1 MSIFDKKIDRVQ
13 KFEKVSEGK
22 TEEEKRDLEEILLK
36 PEPLPI
42 YDGPQPEHKSE
53 LESRTALIVFRNKHQ
68 MDLIGELFQ
77 IRTSIGKV
85 SYITDISLLEG
96 IAKMV
101 KAGRAVINGDSVE
114 LVPEKSDSDRPTG
127 RLRRKL
133 S

>member
-22 TEEEKRDLEEILLK
+22 TEEEKRELEEALLK
-36 PEPLPI
+36 PEPLAI

-101 KAGRAVINGDSVE
+101 KAGRAVVNGDSIE
-114 LVPEKSDSDRPTG
+114 LIPEKVDSDRPAG

-133 S
+133 